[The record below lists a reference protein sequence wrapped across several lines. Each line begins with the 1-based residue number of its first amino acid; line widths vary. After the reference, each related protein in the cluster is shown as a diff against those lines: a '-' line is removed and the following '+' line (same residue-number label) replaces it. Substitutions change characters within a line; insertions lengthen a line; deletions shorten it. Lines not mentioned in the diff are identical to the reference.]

1 MFFKYLFLSLFFP
14 NSRKRLEYK
23 LFRLLNKER
32 KREGLAKLFFQNDLR
47 RVARKHSS
55 DMARKDY
62 FAHDNLQGKTPK
74 DRFQD
79 SKVSDA
85 VAGENLAKV
94 GGFKNPV
101 LVAHNGLMDSPGH
114 RANILSKSYNCVG
127 IGLSISD
134 TKVHYYTQNFS
145 YRLLALKSYP
155 TSVRFSKKVNIKGK
169 VIDTDAIILLFRV
182 KDFYDEVVFEDQIK
196 LKDTR
201 KFRFVFHFPK
211 NQTYQFEIYAGK
223 QSLRLSNH
231 FEIVKK
237 SWL

>member
-32 KREGLAKLFFQNDLR
+32 KREGLHKLFFQNDLR

-55 DMARKDY
+55 DMAREDY
-62 FAHDNLQGKTPK
+62 FAHEGLDGRSPK

-85 VAGENLAKV
+85 IAGENLAKV

-101 LVAHNGLMDSPGH
+101 VVAHNGLMNSPGH
-114 RANILSKSYNCVG
+114 RANILSEKYNCVG
-127 IGLSISD
+127 IGLSVSD
-134 TKVHYYTQNFS
+134 RRVHYYTQNFS
-145 YRLLALKSYP
+145 YRLLVLKPYP
-155 TSVRFSKKVNIKGK
+155 STVRFRKKIKIKGK
-169 VIDTDAIILLFRV
+169 VINQDVKFILLKV
-182 KDFYDEVVFEDQIK
+182 KDFYDEVVYEEQLKLNGANGFEF
-196 LKDTR
+196 T
-201 KFRFVFHFPK
+201 FSFVGSK
-211 NQTYQFEIYAGK
+211 TYEFEIYAGDQK
-223 QSLRLSNH
+223 LRLSNH

-237 SWL
+237 SWI